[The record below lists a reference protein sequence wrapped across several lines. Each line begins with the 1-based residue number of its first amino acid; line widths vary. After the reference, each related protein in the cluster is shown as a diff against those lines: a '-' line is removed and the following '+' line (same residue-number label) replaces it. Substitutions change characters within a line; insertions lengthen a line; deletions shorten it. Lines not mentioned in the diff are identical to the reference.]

1 MNTSPAR
8 VGAPLGP
15 SDRTRV
21 LALGSHVSPALP
33 SQLQLTAERVGD
45 GDLLLVGADR
55 KETLLWSQALLLLGF
70 SLLDHVLQLLQTF
83 LRARNELRLA
93 DFQGLLEEPR
103 KHFTKVCLLMYSC
116 IYLLFLGHT
125 AR

>member
-1 MNTSPAR
+1 M
-8 VGAPLGP
+8 GP
-15 SDRTRV
+15 SVWTRAP
-21 LALGSHVSPALP
+21 ALGSHISPALL

-55 KETLLWSQALLLLGF
+55 KETLLWSQGLLPLGF

-93 DFQGLLEEPR
+93 NFQGLLEESR
-103 KHFTKVCLLMYSC
+103 KHFTKVCLLIYSC

-125 AR
+125 ER